1 VRLVRGVGAFLGGIL
16 VLAGVFTISNVIR
29 LTIYA
34 REDELDI
41 MRLVGATRAYV
52 KGPFVTEGVIQGGLG
67 GLVAVALLWT
77 ALAWLSRALATSDL
91 LGRTAFSVPPGVSI
105 LLVVGGMA
113 VGLAGSLLSLARLK
127 V

>member
-1 VRLVRGVGAFLGGIL
+1 
-16 VLAGVFTISNVIR
+16 
-29 LTIYA
+29 
-34 REDELDI
+34 

-52 KGPFVTEGVIQGGLG
+52 KGPFVAEGVIQGGLG
-67 GLVAVALLWT
+67 GLVAAGLLWT
-77 ALAWLSRALATSDL
+77 ALLWLSRALAMSDL
-91 LGRTAFSVPPGVSI
+91 LGRAAFSVPAGVPI

>member
-1 VRLVRGVGAFLGGIL
+1 
-16 VLAGVFTISNVIR
+16 VIR

-52 KGPFVTEGVIQGGLG
+52 KGPFVAEGMLQGGLG
-67 GLVAVALLWT
+67 GLVAALLLWAAFGWLAG
-77 ALAWLSRALATSDL
+77 ALSASEL
-91 LGRTAFSVPPGVSI
+91 LGRTSLAPPGSI
-105 LLVVGGMA
+105 ALLLVVGGMA
-113 VGLAGSLLSLARLK
+113 VGVAGSLLSLSRLK